1 MAALAV
7 KKSQIRLND
16 ALTTLPGIG
25 EKLSAALAAKN
36 VESIQDLLFFIPR
49 KYQDYSQVLEI
60 VKLKPG
66 QVTIQA
72 HLNNI
77 KTRRV
82 RRGLAITE
90 AIASDA
96 SGSVRIVWFNQ
107 PYRQTSLKSDVD
119 YYLSGTFKLSNRNLT
134 IINPMTELV
143 SDTVLNTARIIPT
156 YSESKTL
163 SSWTVRRAVAAALP
177 LASSLKDYLP
187 NYIIKKLALLGL
199 AQAVKQIHF
208 PDSASELAKAKK
220 RFQFDELFPQLLANE
235 LSKLERQKEVALRV
249 DFKLELAKTFVEKL
263 PFKLTDDQRRVI
275 WQIYQDMG
283 SDLPMNRMVEGDVG
297 SGKTVVAVMSALMA
311 MAEGYK
317 VAFMAPT
324 ELLARQHAKTIASLL
339 KPLGWD
345 NHLVILTG
353 GMKSATKKAA
363 IKTADALNGALV
375 VGTHSLLT
383 SGVDWSKL
391 ALLIIDEQHR
401 FGVDQRMA
409 LQKQAHHLPHFLSI
423 TATPIP
429 RSLALTIFNDLDISR
444 LKQMPS
450 GRRAITSELIAPSDQ
465 VKLWQ
470 TLNDELKAGRQ
481 FYVVCPY
488 IHPNEKGDQVGAET
502 IYEEYRKRFKQYK
515 VGLIHGQ
522 LNALEQASVMEDFVN
537 HKLDIL
543 VATTII
549 EVGVDIANASVMVVY
564 GPERY
569 GLAQLHQLR
578 GRVGRGQY
586 QSYCFIV
593 LIDTL
598 DPPLRLR
605 QFVNLS
611 DGFALSELDLTLRGP
626 GAIYGKLQH
635 GKGFARLLTLD
646 DHELITQVKSAV
658 QLFIDKKEPLA
669 KYKNLAEAVAAAQQM
684 TYLN

>member
-1 MAALAV
+1 MAALAA

-119 YYLSGTFKLSNRNLT
+119 YYLSGTFKLSNRHLS

-199 AQAVKQIHF
+199 AQAIKQIHF

-235 LSKLERQKEVALRV
+235 LSKLERQKEVALKV

-324 ELLARQHAKTIASLL
+324 ELLARQHAKTIANLL

-353 GMKSATKKAA
+353 GMKTAAKKEA

-465 VKLWQ
+465 VKLWK

-488 IHPNEKGDQVGAET
+488 IHPTEKGDQVGAET
-502 IYEEYRKRFKQYK
+502 IYEEYSKRFKQYK

-549 EVGVDIANASVMVVY
+549 EVGVDVANASVMVVY

-593 LIDTL
+593 LSDSL
-598 DPPLRLR
+598 GPPLRLR
-605 QFVNLS
+605 QFVNLN